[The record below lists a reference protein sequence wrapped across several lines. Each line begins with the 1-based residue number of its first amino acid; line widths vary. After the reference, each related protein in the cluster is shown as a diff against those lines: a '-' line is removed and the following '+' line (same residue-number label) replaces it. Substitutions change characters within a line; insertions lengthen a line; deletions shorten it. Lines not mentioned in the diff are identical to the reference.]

1 MIGSGGSG
9 FGGGNLPT
17 DPKGVGFC
25 RRRPAT
31 DVGVVG
37 SDGFQ
42 FRFEQVA
49 RVGRFFELG
58 GQS

>member
-9 FGGGNLPT
+9 FGGGNSPT
-17 DPKGVGFC
+17 DPKGFGFC
-25 RRRPAT
+25 GRRPTT
-31 DVGVVG
+31 DIGVVG
-37 SDGFQ
+37 LDD
-42 FRFEQVA
+42 FRFGFGRVA